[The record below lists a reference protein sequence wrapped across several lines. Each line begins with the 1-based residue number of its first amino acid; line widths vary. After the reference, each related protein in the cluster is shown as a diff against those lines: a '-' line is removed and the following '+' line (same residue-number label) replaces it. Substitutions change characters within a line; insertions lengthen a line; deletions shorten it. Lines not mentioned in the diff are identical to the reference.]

1 MQLDFTGLNNIA
13 QKIAIKDF
21 EEDPVEAT
29 ESPIEDANKEERVEI
44 SLDAL
49 KGLTGANTEPQK
61 QVDGVALINLTRQQ
75 QDHNK
80 TLEVYGEYQTNIKR
94 AGELR
99 ADILK
104 GVKAG
109 VPVHTLLLKAV
120 ECISNMTGDKLFYRL
135 IEKDLK
141 AIYGEAFLDDIP
153 LEWELA
159 EVEERL
165 EKMKEALARETNSLD
180 SKQRI
185 ETAIREHEAQV
196 TTLKGL
202 LERASKTELK
212 KGYIE

>member
-29 ESPIEDANKEERVEI
+29 ESPIEEERVEI

-49 KGLTGANTEPQK
+49 KGLTGVNTEPQK
-61 QVDGVALINLTRQQ
+61 QVDGVALISLTRQQ

-165 EKMKEALARETNSLD
+165 EKMKEALARETTSLD